1 MVFFR
6 HKYITQPV
14 VTQTDAI
21 LRATDDLISVLKGKK
36 VIKGATRSAIAYSKA
51 TKASQ
56 PKLKISEPE

>member
-21 LRATDDLISVLKGKK
+21 LRVTDDSISVLKGKK
-36 VIKGATRSAIAYSKA
+36 LSKA
-51 TKASQ
+51 LLEAS
-56 PKLKISEPE
+56 